1 MPRNRAGQ
9 KVRGGAFDFVKDA
22 MQVKGDDGAEFFA
35 CGGLCA
41 SRLFE
46 ISDQAIESAVLAE
59 KKDFVFA
66 AEIVVKVSRGEI
78 GGSRDFAH
86 AGFGEAAGAEF
97 AAGGP
102 EDFESAGFWSPL
114 QAGSQCRAERVTRA
128 GGRST
133 ATSR

>member
-46 ISDQAIESAVLAE
+46 ISDQAIECAVLAE

-86 AGFGEAAGAEF
+86 AGFCEAPGAEF
-97 AAGGP
+97 PPRGAAG
-102 EDFESAGFWSPL
+102 FEASAVL
-114 QAGSQCRAERVTRA
+114 
-128 GGRST
+128 
-133 ATSR
+133 ATFQTGATPTQSD

>member
-46 ISDQAIESAVLAE
+46 ISDQAIEWAVLAE

-78 GGSRDFAH
+78 GGRRGFAH
-86 AGFGEAAGAEF
+86 AGFGEAAGPGLRP
-97 AAGGP
+97 GGP
-102 EDFESAGFWSPL
+102 EEFAW
-114 QAGSQCRAERVTRA
+114 A
-128 GGRST
+128 
-133 ATSR
+133 

>member
-9 KVRGGAFDFVKDA
+9 KVRGGVCDFVKDA

-35 CGGLCA
+35 CGVLCA

-46 ISDQAIESAVLAE
+46 SSDQAIECAVLAE

-97 AAGGP
+97 APGGA
-102 EDFESAGFWSPL
+102 EDFESARFVATL
-114 QAGSQCRAERVTRA
+114 QAG
-128 GGRST
+128 
-133 ATSR
+133 ATHEDRMALDSVGVNDN

>member
-46 ISDQAIESAVLAE
+46 ISDQAIECAVLAE

-78 GGSRDFAH
+78 GGTRAFAH
-86 AGFGEAAGAEF
+86 AGFGVSAGAAF
-97 AAGGP
+97 APRGAA
-102 EDFESAGFWSPL
+102 DFESGGFV
-114 QAGSQCRAERVTRA
+114 A
-128 GGRST
+128 
-133 ATSR
+133 